1 MNKKILT
8 FFLLLIVLPI
18 SLMGQDVSPSAEKVN
33 VRLGFRIQV
42 YGVERLRQADEM
54 LKYLKASGFV
64 SNDENLL
71 EKLQDE
77 KVGFIEGIIPVGK
90 ESGCLNPRWVYSVT
104 SWPTGAEAPYKSED
118 PVRIEI
124 QFPQYMQS
132 GKQFEFMEDIKKN
145 LKKIGFID
153 GIGYNSEL
161 FTRITGNISGKSL
174 PAIDSKIFPDA
185 LKTAG
190 VLTTPFAFPRIV
202 KVHTDWPLVKSVET
216 IEIKD
221 ISLKKMSPSARKKVG
236 MVEQKFEKWLL
247 VLNHQPPGQN
257 EINELFSNLNEAVV
271 EGASGALFEILATPD
286 SIKNLAAL
294 PATMFVAPAE
304 SQIKTDYSIKQNNL
318 RNIFFDEGASQPARS
333 FRGVGAPSSI
343 AVVGNEFLGWEKAF
357 GEIQTQAE
365 LVDLTRTRNFAM
377 EEMPYSKDQGE
388 VGFHTKKAIEVAKVY
403 PGAKIV
409 LVRIDPS
416 IPTMLDEVA
425 GFANGNSRA
434 SYALLARYSET
445 DVIKRLLAGENQFLQ
460 SERAFLVDQFGQET
474 EIEKRREI
482 YKDKKAKWDENNRN
496 LHVKI
501 ERILSLRNQLI
512 EFKSHKVFVLL
523 KNYSSQLP
531 SFQNAA
537 LSLFSDNSQFK
548 NAAWLMPDY
557 LFERISWRGAF
568 RDSNRNGIMEFM
580 DDKSNDKWRHEKA
593 LIQYE
598 SNGKILDKIPQ
609 GKKIRVRVRWRESV
623 DWSSA
628 TVLGETSPR
637 PKAQINVMVLQN
649 EKQLPG
655 RKIPDEYSVIQET
668 GIEPFCIFR
677 SKNFAIFEHLI
688 EIESS
693 KEGGYSLVLHG
704 KVLIRND
711 LSSLEAQKTTEIF
724 PEIFLESFEPGTRIK
739 LGF

>member
-333 FRGVGAPSSI
+333 LRGVGAPSSI

-637 PKAQINVMVLQN
+637 PKAQINVMLLQN

-655 RKIPDEYSVIQET
+655 RKIPDEYSLIQET

-693 KEGGYSLVLHG
+693 KEGVYSLVLHG

>member
-693 KEGGYSLVLHG
+693 KEGVYSLVLHG

>member
-523 KNYSSQLP
+523 ENYSSQLP

-655 RKIPDEYSVIQET
+655 RKIPDEYSLIQET

-693 KEGGYSLVLHG
+693 KEGVYSLVLHG

>member
-1 MNKKILT
+1 
-8 FFLLLIVLPI
+8 
-18 SLMGQDVSPSAEKVN
+18 
-33 VRLGFRIQV
+33 
-42 YGVERLRQADEM
+42 
-54 LKYLKASGFV
+54 
-64 SNDENLL
+64 
-71 EKLQDE
+71 
-77 KVGFIEGIIPVGK
+77 
-90 ESGCLNPRWVYSVT
+90 
-104 SWPTGAEAPYKSED
+104 
-118 PVRIEI
+118 
-124 QFPQYMQS
+124 
-132 GKQFEFMEDIKKN
+132 
-145 LKKIGFID
+145 
-153 GIGYNSEL
+153 
-161 FTRITGNISGKSL
+161 
-174 PAIDSKIFPDA
+174 
-185 LKTAG
+185 
-190 VLTTPFAFPRIV
+190 
-202 KVHTDWPLVKSVET
+202 
-216 IEIKD
+216 
-221 ISLKKMSPSARKKVG
+221 
-236 MVEQKFEKWLL
+236 
-247 VLNHQPPGQN
+247 
-257 EINELFSNLNEAVV
+257 
-271 EGASGALFEILATPD
+271 
-286 SIKNLAAL
+286 
-294 PATMFVAPAE
+294 
-304 SQIKTDYSIKQNNL
+304 
-318 RNIFFDEGASQPARS
+318 
-333 FRGVGAPSSI
+333 
-343 AVVGNEFLGWEKAF
+343 VVGNEFLGWEKAF

-523 KNYSSQLP
+523 ENYSSQLP

-548 NAAWLMPDY
+548 NAAWLMPEN

-637 PKAQINVMVLQN
+637 PKAQINVMLLQN

-655 RKIPDEYSVIQET
+655 RKIPDEYSLIQET

>member
-104 SWPTGAEAPYKSED
+104 SWPTGVEAPYKSED

-153 GIGYNSEL
+153 GVGYNSEL

-333 FRGVGAPSSI
+333 LRGVGAPSSI

-523 KNYSSQLP
+523 ENYSSQLP

-637 PKAQINVMVLQN
+637 PKAQINVMLLQN

-655 RKIPDEYSVIQET
+655 RKIPDEYSLIQET

-693 KEGGYSLVLHG
+693 KEGVYSLVLHG

>member
-153 GIGYNSEL
+153 GVGYNSEL

-333 FRGVGAPSSI
+333 LRGVGAPSSI

-693 KEGGYSLVLHG
+693 KEGVYSLVLHG

>member
-523 KNYSSQLP
+523 ENYSSQLP

-628 TVLGETSPR
+628 TVLGQTSPR

-655 RKIPDEYSVIQET
+655 RKIPDEYSLIQET

-677 SKNFAIFEHLI
+677 SKNFAILEHLI

-693 KEGGYSLVLHG
+693 KEGVYSLVLHG